1 MRASTHQLIIDLTN
15 STSTRQPG
23 LLFDPVFSV
32 RKSPCVLRGSVAPL
46 CSPRPRSLAGRLDLQ
61 EVFDRRYMPVKWSH
75 RIPPVG
81 LFFFF
86 FNRRNQRRMCEAA
99 LSCYD
104 TISGT
109 GGRWSMTGRAARG
122 ERERR
127 RKEKTSSRPAATPH
141 EHNQRLFYTLGS
153 RVMGWEINK
162 KVGRWW
168 SCGKQTEINY
178 NFFGIPFFFTHASP
192 LKTKSCPCD
201 LSHFL
206 YYFICHEIYR
216 KYLMEIFE
224 GS

>member
-46 CSPRPRSLAGRLDLQ
+46 CSTRPRSLAGRLDLQ

-86 FNRRNQRRMCEAA
+86 FNRRNQRRTCEAA

-162 KVGRWW
+162 KLGGGGRVENRQK
-168 SCGKQTEINY
+168 SIIISLESL
-178 NFFGIPFFFTHASP
+178 FFLRMRLL
-192 LKTKSCPCD
+192 LKPNPVHVTYPIFYITS
-201 LSHFL
+201 
-206 YYFICHEIYR
+206 YAM
-216 KYLMEIFE
+216 KYIVNI
-224 GS
+224 